1 MLGGFS
7 FFYIIK
13 LVEYW
18 KIYNLTKKIGKLWRS
33 HKNTSAIVKHHKKGI
48 SKKDEHM
55 KIM

>member
-18 KIYNLTKKIGKLWRS
+18 KIYNLTKKKLESYGDLIKIHQLLLNIIKREL
-33 HKNTSAIVKHHKKGI
+33 VKKMNI
-48 SKKDEHM
+48 
-55 KIM
+55 